1 MLKCIIFPF
10 FFVLLSAFL
19 KGFTFFVFFLKFFKE
34 KSFLQLEIQ
43 KNTYEY
49 TETENVI
56 YATALLWGMLYFLWA
71 RGAENLWS
79 SQGYQVQATR
89 RGAGKCQRHFAK
101 HTHRF

>member
-1 MLKCIIFPF
+1 M
-10 FFVLLSAFL
+10 
-19 KGFTFFVFFLKFFKE
+19 
-34 KSFLQLEIQ
+34 EIQ

-89 RGAGKCQRHFAK
+89 RGADKCQRHFAK
-101 HTHRF
+101 HTQILKGYIP